1 MLQNFVYKKF
11 IEKFPFTPTS
21 DQDAVLRQFAD
32 FVCSESE
39 VFIIHGYAGTGKTTL
54 LKTIVET
61 LAEVKMQ
68 SCLLAPTGRA
78 AKVMAH
84 YTGKPASTIHKK
96 IYRQQKA
103 ELLSKFSLAFNM
115 QPRTVFFVDE
125 ASMLSTEYAERAM
138 FGSGVLLADLF
149 SFVFGSNNGCKLVL
163 IGDSAQLPPV
173 GLLLSPA
180 LQQDYISQTFLKQT
194 QWAQLT
200 QVLRQVEN
208 SGILRN
214 ATNIRN
220 CIDATKSRHCGLDPQ
235 PPIFFRHSDESQNLP
250 IFQEIAGQSRN
261 DGKNEQPQLTQA
273 PDIQAISGAGLLE
286 ELEHSYNTVGDE
298 ECIIITR
305 SNKQAYRYNEG
316 IRRSILWRE
325 SRIAVGDMLMIVKN
339 NYFWAAQVPDVDFIA
354 NGDSAKVLKLGKHEQ
369 LYGFSF
375 VNARLLLIDYN
386 VEIEAKLLLE
396 TLESEAPALTYEQ
409 SQQLYG
415 EVLADYAGVGNKRKV
430 YEEMKKHEY
439 FNALQVK
446 FAYAVTCHKAQGGQW
461 KHVYIDHGFLSED
474 NINGDFLRWLYTAL
488 TRATEKVFLVNFK
501 KELVAP

>member
-1 MLQNFVYKKF
+1 MLHNFIYKKF
-11 IEKFPFTPTS
+11 LEKFPFTPTS
-21 DQDAVLRQFAD
+21 DQDSLLRQFAG
-32 FVCSESE
+32 FVCSETE
-39 VFIIHGYAGTGKTTL
+39 VFIVHGYAGTGKTTL

-61 LAEVKMQ
+61 LSEANMS

-78 AKVMAH
+78 AKVMAQ

-103 ELLSKFSLAFNM
+103 DVLSKFALAFNM

-125 ASMLSTEYAERAM
+125 ASMLSTEYAEQAM
-138 FGSGVLLADLF
+138 FGSGMLLADLF
-149 SFVFGSNNGCKLVL
+149 SFVFNNNGCKLVL

-173 GLLLSPA
+173 GLPHSPA
-180 LQQDYISQTFLKQT
+180 LQQDYIFQTFLKQT
-194 QWAQLT
+194 QSAQLT
-200 QVLRQVEN
+200 QVLRQAE
-208 SGILRN
+208 SSAILKN
-214 ATNIRN
+214 ATGIRN
-220 CIDATKSRHCGLDPQ
+220 CIASMGSAT
-235 PPIFFRHSDESQNLP
+235 EMTNV
-250 IFQEIAGQSRN
+250 
-261 DGKNEQPQLTQA
+261 PQLQQA
-273 PDIQAISGAGLLE
+273 ADIQAISGADLLG
-286 ELEHSYNTVGDE
+286 ELEHSYDTVGCED
-298 ECIIITR
+298 CIVITR

-316 IRRSILWRE
+316 IRRSILWQE

-339 NYFWAAQVPDVDFIA
+339 NYFWATHVTDVDFIA
-354 NGDSAKVLKLGKHEQ
+354 NGDSAKVLKLGAYEN

-396 TLESEAPALTYEQ
+396 TLESEAPALTHEQ
-409 SQQLYG
+409 SHSFYN
-415 EVLADYAGVGNKRKV
+415 EVLADYADVGNKRKV

-461 KHVYIDHGFLSED
+461 KHVYIDHGFLPKES
-474 NINGDFLRWLYTAL
+474 INGDFLRWLYTAL

-501 KELVAP
+501 KELL

>member
-1 MLQNFVYKKF
+1 VLQKFIYKKF
-11 IEKFPFTPTS
+11 LEKFPFTPTS
-21 DQDAVLRQFAD
+21 DQDNVLQQFAD

-39 VFIIHGYAGTGKTTL
+39 VFIVHGYAGTGKTTL
-54 LKTIVET
+54 LRTIVET
-61 LAEVKMQ
+61 LNEVKMS

-84 YTGKPASTIHKK
+84 YTGKPANTIHKK

-103 ELLSKFSLAFNM
+103 EVGSKFSLAFNM
-115 QPRTVFFVDE
+115 QPRTIFFVDE
-125 ASMLSTEYAERAM
+125 ASMLSTEHSEQAM
-138 FGSGVLLADLF
+138 FGSGMLLADLF
-149 SFVFGSNNGCKLVL
+149 SFVFNNNNGCKLVL

-173 GLLLSPA
+173 GLTQSPA
-180 LQQDYISQTFLKQT
+180 LQQDYIFQTFLKQT
-194 QWAQLT
+194 QSAQLT
-200 QVLRQVEN
+200 QVLRQAE
-208 SGILRN
+208 SSAILAN

-220 CIDATKSRHCGLDPQ
+220 YIDNVASSSSATGFAGITVKSVAEVL
-235 PPIFFRHSDESQNLP
+235 EATTSQQ
-250 IFQEIAGQSRN
+250 I
-261 DGKNEQPQLTQA
+261 PQLTQA
-273 PDIQAISGAGLLE
+273 PDIQAISGTDLLG
-286 ELEHSYNTVGDE
+286 ELEHSYDSVGDE

-354 NGDSAKVLKLGKHEQ
+354 NGDSAKVLHLGKYEQ

-409 SQQLYG
+409 SQNLYH
-415 EVLADYAGVGNKRKV
+415 EVLADYAEVGNKRKV

-461 KHVYIDHGFLSED
+461 KHVYIDHGFLPED